1 MKFLFLV
8 LSNLKRR
15 KLRTVLTILSIFI
28 AFLLFG
34 ILCSMKAAFLGGVEV
49 AGADRLVVRHKISL
63 IQPLPE
69 SYEARMAN
77 VEGVDAVTALGWFG
91 GIYKDPKN
99 QLVTIVVQPEKYLE
113 MFPEVILPEDQKL
126 DWLATRNGAI
136 VGKDLL
142 KRFGWKLG
150 DIIPLTSPI
159 WGQPAN
165 QPAWEFKI
173 VGVYDSDKKNFNK
186 SQFFFRYDFFDEGKQ
201 KAKGQVG
208 WFAVRVKDADRS
220 AEVAAAIDLEF
231 ANSPAET
238 KAEAEGAFATGFAN
252 QIGDIATI
260 VLGVTAAVFFT
271 ILLVAGNTMSQSVR
285 ERFEELG
292 VLKAMGFT
300 NRLTLALVLIE
311 SCVIA
316 IIGGGVGMALAW
328 FIATHANPVPQMLPS
343 LAMPSRDLIVGGIL
357 VLSLGILAGLI
368 PAVQAM
374 RLQIAVALRRN

>member
-34 ILCSMKAAFLGGVEV
+34 FLCSMKAAFLGGVEV

-69 SYEARMAN
+69 SYEARIAN
-77 VEGVDAVTALGWFG
+77 VEGVDSVTSQCWFG

-99 QLVTIVVQPEKYLE
+99 QLITIVVQPEKFLAMY
-113 MFPEVILPEDQKL
+113 PEVKL
-126 DWLATRNGAI
+126 SEEHRKEWLATRNGAV

-142 KRFGWKLG
+142 KRYDWKLG
-150 DIIPLTSPI
+150 DTIPLTSPI
-159 WGQPAN
+159 WGEPAD

-173 VGVYDSDKKNFNK
+173 VGVYDSDKKNFDK

-201 KAKGQVG
+201 KAKSRVG
-208 WFAVRVKDADRS
+208 WFMVRVKDPDRA
-220 AEVAAAIDLEF
+220 AEIAKAVDLEF

-238 KAEAEGAFATGFAN
+238 KAEAEGAFAAGFAN

-271 ILLVAGNTMSQSVR
+271 ILLVAGTTLSQSVR
-285 ERFEELG
+285 DRFEEIG

-300 NRLTLALVLIE
+300 NRLTLMLVILE
-311 SCVIA
+311 SCVVA
-316 IIGGGVGMALAW
+316 IIGGASGMLLAW

-343 LAMPSRDLIVGGIL
+343 LAMPNRDLILGGVLI
-357 VLSLGILAGLI
+357 LSLGVFAGLI
-368 PAVQAM
+368 PAIQAM

>member
-8 LSNLKRR
+8 FSNLKRR

-34 ILCSMKAAFLGGVEV
+34 FLCSMKAAFLGGVEV

-69 SYEARMAN
+69 SYEARIAG
-77 VEGVDAVTALGWFG
+77 VEGVDSVTSQCWFG

-99 QLVTIVVQPEKYLE
+99 QLVTIVVQPEKYLA
-113 MFPEVILPEDQKL
+113 MYPELNLPDEHKKE
-126 DWLATRNGAI
+126 WLATRNGVV

-142 KRFGWKLG
+142 KRYDWKIG
-150 DIIPLTSPI
+150 DTIPLTSPI
-159 WGQPAN
+159 WGEPAN

-173 VGVYDSDKKNFNK
+173 VGVYDSDKKNVDK
-186 SQFFFRYDFFDEGKQ
+186 SQFLFRYDYFDEGKQ
-201 KAKGQVG
+201 KAKSMVG
-208 WFAVRVKDADRS
+208 WFMVRVTDPDRA
-220 AEVAAAIDLEF
+220 AEIAKAIDLEF

-238 KAEAEGAFATGFAN
+238 KAEAEGAFAAGFAN

-285 ERFEELG
+285 ERFEEIG

-300 NRLTLALVLIE
+300 NRLTLTLVILE
-311 SCVIA
+311 SCVVA
-316 IIGGGVGMALAW
+316 VIGGFSGMGLAW
-328 FIATHANPVPQMLPS
+328 FIATHANPAPQMLPS
-343 LAMPSRDLIVGGIL
+343 LAMPDRDLILGGIL
-357 VLSLGILAGLI
+357 TLSLGILAGLV
-368 PAVQAM
+368 PAIQAM
-374 RLQIAVALRRN
+374 RLEIAVALRRN

>member
-34 ILCSMKAAFLGGVEV
+34 FLCSMKAAFLGGVEV

-69 SYEARMAN
+69 SYEARIAN
-77 VEGVDAVTALGWFG
+77 VEGVDSVTAQCWFG

-99 QLVTIVVQPEKYLE
+99 QLITIVVQPEKFLAMY
-113 MFPEVILPEDQKL
+113 PEVKL
-126 DWLATRNGAI
+126 SEEHKKEWLATRNGVV

-142 KRFGWKLG
+142 KRYDWKLG
-150 DIIPLTSPI
+150 DTIPLTSPI
-159 WGQPAN
+159 WGEPAD

-173 VGVYDSDKKNFNK
+173 VGVYDSDKKNFDK

-201 KAKGQVG
+201 KAKSMVG
-208 WFAVRVKDADRS
+208 WFMVRVKDPDRA
-220 AEVAAAIDLEF
+220 AEIAKAVDLEF

-238 KAEAEGAFATGFAN
+238 KAEAEGAFAAGFAN

-285 ERFEELG
+285 ERFEEIG

-300 NRLTLALVLIE
+300 NRLTLILVILE
-311 SCVIA
+311 SCVVA
-316 IIGGGVGMALAW
+316 IIGGASGMLLAW

-343 LAMPSRDLIVGGIL
+343 LAMPNRDLILGGIL
-357 VLSLGILAGLI
+357 ILSLGVFAGLI
-368 PAVQAM
+368 PAIQAM